1 MPWFWSSCDES
12 ACAAVDLNAP
22 STVGLLFSLLP
33 FLLTFAAV
41 AAFANQTIFPR
52 LARVHDAHDGEDHY
66 LPSHAPPSLRQAH
79 AEHGQKSARRRVAA
93 AVFSV
98 TIALATVL
106 GELILSEIS
115 DLVSRRAREVGL
127 RVTVP
132 TLLVL
137 LVGVIPFLEIQS
149 VVSGAGWKFQRNGQ
163 GRIPRFAWGVQMLV
177 FGGWVFA
184 FWSLGGLV
192 GLDKTATAGG
202 GVLRACLERIGVI
215 GISLM
220 AMLSGF
226 AAVSS
231 PWHTLGAVSERRK
244 RPVTEADV
252 SRKEAGL
259 DATNEMLLTKRHRLQ
274 ALERKAAEAQSG
286 GSSSSGAGGGGGGGG
301 FMGKMLGAVR
311 GMGGGDEAEMRAL
324 RLEITGLETMEA
336 NLHSSLGVMR
346 SRRAADARAATTL
359 GKVLAVPH
367 YVFSLYCLYRILA
380 TTLATLR
387 RAYYPSSSF
396 SSSDPIN
403 RFLGLLARHW
413 DPSLDQIAW
422 ARQISFLLSG
432 VMLAASANS
441 VLQTFHLFSKWM
453 PGLLYQAQANLALMI
468 GQITAVYVI
477 SAALLLRSNLP
488 REMGSAV
495 GDALA
500 GALEP
505 RFVDWWFEGW
515 FLASCGVTGLGVWI
529 SRRIGREE
537 WDEFGAEE
545 MGAKRM

>member
-1 MPWFWSSCDES
+1 MPWFSSSCDES
-12 ACAAVDLNAP
+12 ACAAVDPNAP
-22 STVGLLFSLLP
+22 STIGLLLSLLP
-33 FLLTFAAV
+33 FIVTFGAVAAV
-41 AAFANQTIFPR
+41 ANQKIFPK
-52 LARVHDAHDGEDHY
+52 LAKVHDAHDGEDHY
-66 LPSHAPPSLRQAH
+66 LPSHAPPSLRQVH
-79 AEHGQKSARRRVAA
+79 AEHGQKSPRRRVAA
-93 AVFSV
+93 AVFSI

-115 DLVSRRAREVGL
+115 DLVSRRAREAGL
-127 RVTVP
+127 RFTVP

-137 LVGVIPFLEIQS
+137 LVGIVPFLEIQS
-149 VVSGAGWKFQRNGQ
+149 VISGFGWKFQRNNKGK
-163 GRIPRFAWGVQMLV
+163 IPRFAWGMQLLV
-177 FGGWVFA
+177 FSGWLFA
-184 FWSLGGLV
+184 FWSLGSLV
-192 GLDKTATAGG
+192 GLDKTTTAGG
-202 GVLRACLERIGVI
+202 GILRACLERIGVI

-244 RPVTEADV
+244 RPVTEADI

-274 ALERKAAEAQSG
+274 ALERKASEAQSA
-286 GSSSSGAGGGGGGGG
+286 SSSSGG

-311 GMGGGDEAEMRAL
+311 GMGGDEAEMRAL
-324 RLEITGLETMEA
+324 RLEIAGLETMEA
-336 NLHSSLGVMR
+336 NLNSSLGIMR
-346 SRRAADARAATTL
+346 SRQAADARAATPL
-359 GKVLAVPH
+359 GKLLAVPH
-367 YVFSLYCLYRILA
+367 YIFSLYCLYRILA
-380 TTLATLR
+380 TTLAMLR
-387 RAYYPSSSF
+387 RTYYPSSSF

-413 DPSLDQIAW
+413 DPKLDQIAW

-432 VMLAASANS
+432 VILAASANS

-453 PGLLYQAQANLALMI
+453 PGLLYQAQANLALLI
-468 GQITAVYVI
+468 GQIAAVYII

-495 GDALA
+495 GDALE

-515 FLASCGVTGLGVWI
+515 FLMSCAVTGLGVWI
-529 SRRIGREE
+529 SRKIGGED
-537 WDEFGAEE
+537 WDEYGSEE

>member
-1 MPWFWSSCDES
+1 MPWFSSSCDES
-12 ACAAVDLNAP
+12 ACAAVDPNAP
-22 STVGLLFSLLP
+22 STAGLLLSLFP
-33 FLLTFAAV
+33 FIVTFATVAAV
-41 AAFANQTIFPR
+41 AGRNIFPK
-52 LARVHDAHDGEDHY
+52 LAKVHDAHDGEDHY
-66 LPSHAPPSLRQAH
+66 LPPHAPPSLRQVH
-79 AEHGQKSARRRVAA
+79 AEHGQKSARRRTAA
-93 AVFSV
+93 VVFSV

-127 RVTVP
+127 RFTVP

-149 VVSGAGWKFQRNGQ
+149 VVSGFGWKFQRNSK
-163 GRIPRFAWGVQMLV
+163 GRIPRFAWGVQLLV
-177 FGGWVFA
+177 FAGWLFA
-184 FWSLGGLV
+184 FWSLGSFV
-192 GLDKTATAGG
+192 GLDKTTTAGG
-202 GVLRACLERIGVI
+202 GILRACLERIGVI

-231 PWHTLGAVSERRK
+231 PWHTLGSISERKK
-244 RPVTEADV
+244 RPVTETDIT
-252 SRKEAGL
+252 RKETGL
-259 DATNEMLLTKRHRLQ
+259 EATNEMLLTKRHRLQ
-274 ALERKAAEAQSG
+274 ALERKAADTQSA
-286 GSSSSGAGGGGGGGG
+286 SSSSSGG
-301 FMGKMLGAVR
+301 FMGKMIGAVR
-311 GMGGGDEAEMRAL
+311 GIGGDEAEMRAL
-324 RLEITGLETMEA
+324 RLEIAGLETMEA
-336 NLHSSLGVMR
+336 NLNSSLGMMR
-346 SRRAADARAATTL
+346 SRQAADARAATPL
-359 GKVLAVPH
+359 GRLLAIPH
-367 YVFSLYCLYRILA
+367 YIFSVYCLYRILA
-380 TTLATLR
+380 TTLAMLR
-387 RAYYPSSSF
+387 RAYYPSASF

-413 DPSLDQIAW
+413 DPKLDQLAW

-432 VMLAASANS
+432 VILAASANS

-453 PGLLYQAQANLALMI
+453 PGLLYQAQANLALVI

-495 GDALA
+495 GDALE

-515 FLASCGVTGLGVWI
+515 FLLSCAVTGLGVWI
-529 SRRIGREE
+529 SRKLGGDE
-537 WDEFGAEE
+537 WDEFAAEE

>member
-1 MPWFWSSCDES
+1 MPWFSSSSCDES
-12 ACAAVDLNAP
+12 ACAAVDPNAP

-33 FLLTFAAV
+33 FIATFTAVAAV
-41 AAFANQTIFPR
+41 ANQKIFPK

-79 AEHGQKSARRRVAA
+79 AEHGQKSPRRRAA
-93 AVFSV
+93 AVVFSI

-127 RVTVP
+127 RFTVP

-149 VVSGAGWKFQRNGQ
+149 VISGLGWKFQRNSKGQ
-163 GRIPRFAWGVQMLV
+163 IPRFAWGILLLV
-177 FGGWVFA
+177 FSGWLFA
-184 FWSLGGLV
+184 FWSLGSLV
-192 GLDKTATAGG
+192 GLDKTTTTAGG

-231 PWHTLGAVSERRK
+231 PWHTLGSVSERRK
-244 RPVTEADV
+244 RPVTEADI

-259 DATNEMLLTKRHRLQ
+259 DATNEMLLTKRHHLQ
-274 ALERKAAEAQSG
+274 ALERKASETQAA
-286 GSSSSGAGGGGGGGG
+286 SSSSGG
-301 FMGKMLGAVR
+301 FMGKMIGAVR
-311 GMGGGDEAEMRAL
+311 GMGGDEAEMRAL
-324 RLEITGLETMEA
+324 RLEIAGLETMEA
-336 NLHSSLGVMR
+336 NLGSSLGMMR
-346 SRRAADARAATTL
+346 SRQAADARAATPL
-359 GKVLAVPH
+359 GKLLAVPH
-367 YVFSLYCLYRILA
+367 YIFSLYCLYRILA
-380 TTLATLR
+380 TTLAMLR
-387 RAYYPSSSF
+387 RTYYPSSSF

-413 DPSLDQIAW
+413 DPKLDQLAW

-432 VMLAASANS
+432 VILAASANS

-453 PGLLYQAQANLALMI
+453 PGLLYQAQANLALLI
-468 GQITAVYVI
+468 GQIAAVYVI

-495 GDALA
+495 GDALE

-515 FLASCGVTGLGVWI
+515 FLMSCTVTGLGVWI
-529 SRRIGREE
+529 SRRIGRED
-537 WDEFGAEE
+537 WDEYGSEE

>member
-1 MPWFWSSCDES
+1 MPWFSSSCDES
-12 ACAAVDLNAP
+12 ACAAVDPNAP
-22 STVGLLFSLLP
+22 STIGLLLSLLP
-33 FLLTFAAV
+33 FIVTFTAVAAV
-41 AAFANQTIFPR
+41 ANQKIFPK

-66 LPSHAPPSLRQAH
+66 LPSHAPPSLRQVH
-79 AEHGQKSARRRVAA
+79 AEHGQKSPRRRAA
-93 AVFSV
+93 AVVFSI
-98 TIALATVL
+98 TIALSAVL

-115 DLVSRRAREVGL
+115 DLVSRRAREAGL
-127 RVTVP
+127 RFTVP

-137 LVGVIPFLEIQS
+137 LVGIIPFLEIQS
-149 VVSGAGWKFQRNGQ
+149 VISGFGWKFQRNSKGK
-163 GRIPRFAWGVQMLV
+163 IPRFAWGMQSLV
-177 FGGWVFA
+177 FSGWLFA
-184 FWSLGGLV
+184 FWSLGSLV
-192 GLDKTATAGG
+192 GLDKTTTAGG
-202 GVLRACLERIGVI
+202 GILRACLERIGVI

-244 RPVTEADV
+244 RPVTEADI

-274 ALERKAAEAQSG
+274 ALERKASEAQSA
-286 GSSSSGAGGGGGGGG
+286 SSSSGG

-311 GMGGGDEAEMRAL
+311 GMGGDEAEMRAL
-324 RLEITGLETMEA
+324 RLEIAGLETMEA
-336 NLHSSLGVMR
+336 NLNSSLGMMR
-346 SRRAADARAATTL
+346 SRQAADARAATPL
-359 GKVLAVPH
+359 GKLLAVPH
-367 YVFSLYCLYRILA
+367 YIFSLYCLYRILA
-380 TTLATLR
+380 TTLAMLR
-387 RAYYPSSSF
+387 RTYYPSSSF

-413 DPSLDQIAW
+413 DPKLDQIAW

-432 VMLAASANS
+432 VILAASANS

-453 PGLLYQAQANLALMI
+453 PGLLYQAQANLALLI
-468 GQITAVYVI
+468 GQIAAVYII

-495 GDALA
+495 GDALE

-515 FLASCGVTGLGVWI
+515 FLMSCAVTGLGVWI
-529 SRRIGREE
+529 SRKIGGED
-537 WDEFGAEE
+537 WDEYGPEE

>member
-1 MPWFWSSCDES
+1 MPWFSSSSCDDT
-12 ACAAVDLNAP
+12 ACAAVDPNAP
-22 STVGLLFSLLP
+22 STIGLFLSLLP
-33 FLLTFAAV
+33 FILTFAAV
-41 AAFANQTIFPR
+41 AALASRKIFPK
-52 LARVHDAHDGEDHY
+52 LARVHDANDGEDHF
-66 LPSHAPPSLRQAH
+66 LPAHAPPSLRQAH
-79 AEHGQKSARRRVAA
+79 AEHGQKSTRRRIAA
-93 AVFSV
+93 AVFCATV
-98 TIALATVL
+98 GLATVL

-115 DLVSRRAREVGL
+115 DLVSPRAREVAL
-127 RVTVP
+127 RFTVP

-149 VVSGAGWKFQRNGQ
+149 LVAGFGWKFQRD
-163 GRIPRFAWGVQMLV
+163 GRGRVPRFAWGVQILV
-177 FGGWVFA
+177 FAGWLFG
-184 FWSLGGLV
+184 FWSVGSLV
-192 GLDKTATAGG
+192 GLDKTTTAGG
-202 GVLRACLERIGVI
+202 GILRACLERIGVI

-244 RPVTEADV
+244 RPVTETDI
-252 SRKEAGL
+252 SRKQAGL

-274 ALERKAAEAQSG
+274 ALERKAAEGQSA
-286 GSSSSGAGGGGGGGG
+286 SSSSGG

-311 GMGGGDEAEMRAL
+311 GIGGDEAEMRAL
-324 RLEITGLETMEA
+324 RLEIQGLETMEA
-336 NLHSSLGVMR
+336 NLESSLGMMR
-346 SRRAADARAATTL
+346 SRQAADARAATTI
-359 GKVLAVPH
+359 GKVLVVPH
-367 YVFSLYCLYRILA
+367 YVFSVYCLYRILA

-387 RAYYPSSSF
+387 RAYHPAASF

-413 DPSLDQIAW
+413 DPKLDQTAW

-432 VMLAASANS
+432 VILAASANS
-441 VLQTFHLFSKWM
+441 VLQTFRIFSKWM
-453 PGLLYQAQANLALMI
+453 PGLLYQAQANLALLI
-468 GQITAVYVI
+468 GQIAAVYVI

-495 GDALA
+495 GDALE

-515 FLASCGVTGLGVWI
+515 FLGSCAVTGVGVWI
-529 SRRIGREE
+529 SRKIGREE
-537 WDEFGAEE
+537 WDDYGAEE
-545 MGAKRM
+545 MGPKRM

>member
-1 MPWFWSSCDES
+1 MPWFSSSSCDES
-12 ACAAVDLNAP
+12 ACAAVDPNAP
-22 STVGLLFSLLP
+22 STAGLLFSLLP
-33 FLLTFAAV
+33 FIATFTAVAAV
-41 AAFANQTIFPR
+41 ANQNIFPK

-79 AEHGQKSARRRVAA
+79 AEHGQKSPRRRVAA
-93 AVFSV
+93 VVFST

-127 RVTVP
+127 RFTVP

-149 VVSGAGWKFQRNGQ
+149 VISGLGWKFQRNSRGK
-163 GRIPRFAWGVQMLV
+163 IPQFAWGVLLLA
-177 FGGWVFA
+177 FSGWLFA
-184 FWSLGGLV
+184 FWSLGSLV
-192 GLDKTATAGG
+192 GLDKTTTTTAGRG
-202 GVLRACLERIGVI
+202 ILRACLERIGVI

-231 PWHTLGAVSERRK
+231 PWHTLGAASERRR
-244 RPVTEADV
+244 RPVTEADI
-252 SRKEAGL
+252 SRKAAGL

-274 ALERKAAEAQSG
+274 ALERKASEAQTA
-286 GSSSSGAGGGGGGGG
+286 SSSSGG
-301 FMGKMLGAVR
+301 FMGKMMGAVR
-311 GMGGGDEAEMRAL
+311 GMSGDEAEMRAL
-324 RLEITGLETMEA
+324 RLEIAGLETMEA
-336 NLHSSLGVMR
+336 NLGSSLGVMR
-346 SRRAADARAATTL
+346 SRRAADARAATPL
-359 GKVLAVPH
+359 GKLLAVPH

-380 TTLATLR
+380 TMLAMLR
-387 RAYYPSSSF
+387 RTYYPSSSF

-413 DPSLDQIAW
+413 DPKLDQTAW

-441 VLQTFHLFSKWM
+441 VLQTFHLFSKWL
-453 PGLLYQAQANLALMI
+453 PGLLYQAQANLALLI
-468 GQITAVYVI
+468 GQIAAVYVI

-495 GDALA
+495 GDALE

-515 FLASCGVTGLGVWI
+515 FLTSCAVTGLGVWI
-529 SRRIGREE
+529 SRKIGRED
-537 WDEFGAEE
+537 WDEYGTEE

>member
-1 MPWFWSSCDES
+1 MPWFSSSSCDET
-12 ACAAVDLNAP
+12 ACAAVDPNAP
-22 STVGLLFSLLP
+22 STLSLLLSLLP
-33 FLLTFAAV
+33 FIITFVAV
-41 AAFANQTIFPR
+41 ATVANRTIFPK
-52 LARVHDAHDGEDHY
+52 LAKVHDANDGEDHF

-79 AEHGQKSARRRVAA
+79 AEHGQKSTRRRIA
-93 AVFSV
+93 AVVFCV
-98 TIALATVL
+98 TVGLAAVL

-115 DLVSRRAREVGL
+115 DAVSPRAREVAL
-127 RVTVP
+127 RFTVP

-149 VVSGAGWKFQRNGQ
+149 LVSGFGWKFQRNSK
-163 GRIPRFAWGVQMLV
+163 GRIPRFAWSVQMLA
-177 FGGWVFA
+177 FAGWLFA
-184 FWSLGGLV
+184 FWSLGSAV
-192 GLDKTATAGG
+192 GLDKTTTAGG
-202 GVLRACLERIGVI
+202 GILRACLERIGVI

-231 PWHTLGAVSERRK
+231 PWHTLGTVSERRK
-244 RPVTEADV
+244 RPVTETDV
-252 SRKEAGL
+252 SRKQAGL

-274 ALERKAAEAQSG
+274 ALERKAAESQAAA
-286 GSSSSGAGGGGGGGG
+286 SSSGG

-311 GMGGGDEAEMRAL
+311 GMGGEEAEMKAL
-324 RLEITGLETMEA
+324 RLEIAGLETMEA
-336 NLHSSLGVMR
+336 NLNSSLGMMR
-346 SRRAADARAATTL
+346 SRQAADARAATPL
-359 GKVLAVPH
+359 GKILAVPH
-367 YVFSLYCLYRILA
+367 YIFSLYCLYRILA

-387 RAYYPSSSF
+387 RAYYPAASF

-413 DPSLDQIAW
+413 DPKLDQIAW

-432 VMLAASANS
+432 VILAASANS
-441 VLQTFHLFSKWM
+441 VLQTFHIFSKWM
-453 PGLLYQAQANLALMI
+453 PGLLYQAQANLALLI
-468 GQITAVYVI
+468 GQIAAVYVI

-495 GDALA
+495 GDALE

-515 FLASCGVTGLGVWI
+515 FLMSCAVTGIGVWI
-529 SRRIGREE
+529 SRKIGTEE
-537 WDEFGAEE
+537 WDDYAAEE
-545 MGAKRM
+545 MGPKRM

>member
-1 MPWFWSSCDES
+1 MPWFWSSASCDES
-12 ACAAVDLNAP
+12 ACAAVDPNAP

-41 AAFANQTIFPR
+41 AVFANQTIFPK

-79 AEHGQKSARRRVAA
+79 AEHGQKSVRRRVAA

-149 VVSGAGWKFQRNGQ
+149 VVSGAGWKFQRNNKGK
-163 GRIPRFAWGVQMLV
+163 IPRFAWAVQMLV

-244 RPVTEADV
+244 RPVTEADL
-252 SRKEAGL
+252 RG
-259 DATNEMLLTKRHRLQ
+259 RR
-274 ALERKAAEAQSG
+274 RR
-286 GSSSSGAGGGGGGGG
+286 G

-346 SRRAADARAATTL
+346 SRRAADARAATTI

>member
-1 MPWFWSSCDES
+1 MPWFGSSSCDDT
-12 ACAAVDLNAP
+12 ACAAVDPNAP
-22 STVGLLFSLLP
+22 STIGLFLSLLP
-33 FLLTFAAV
+33 FILTFAAV
-41 AAFANQTIFPR
+41 AALASRKIFPK
-52 LARVHDAHDGEDHY
+52 LARVHDANDGEDHF
-66 LPSHAPPSLRQAH
+66 LPAHAPPSLRQAH
-79 AEHGQKSARRRVAA
+79 AEHGQKSTRRRIAA
-93 AVFSV
+93 AVFCATV
-98 TIALATVL
+98 GLATVL

-115 DLVSRRAREVGL
+115 DLVSPRAREVAL
-127 RVTVP
+127 RFTVP

-149 VVSGAGWKFQRNGQ
+149 LVAGFGWKFQRD
-163 GRIPRFAWGVQMLV
+163 GRGRVPRFAWGVQLLV
-177 FGGWVFA
+177 FAGWLFS
-184 FWSLGGLV
+184 FWSVGSLV
-192 GLDKTATAGG
+192 GIDKTTTAGG
-202 GVLRACLERIGVI
+202 GILRACLERIGVI

-244 RPVTEADV
+244 RPVTETDI
-252 SRKEAGL
+252 SRKQAGL

-274 ALERKAAEAQSG
+274 ALERKAAEGQSA
-286 GSSSSGAGGGGGGGG
+286 SSSSGG

-311 GMGGGDEAEMRAL
+311 GIGGDEAEMRAL
-324 RLEITGLETMEA
+324 RLEIQGLETMEA
-336 NLHSSLGVMR
+336 NLESSLGMMR
-346 SRRAADARAATTL
+346 SRQAADARAATTI

-387 RAYYPSSSF
+387 RAYYPAASF

-413 DPSLDQIAW
+413 DPKLDQTAW

-432 VMLAASANS
+432 VILAASANS
-441 VLQTFHLFSKWM
+441 VLQTFRIFSKWM
-453 PGLLYQAQANLALMI
+453 PGLLYQAQANLALLI
-468 GQITAVYVI
+468 GQIAAVYVI

-495 GDALA
+495 GDALE

-515 FLASCGVTGLGVWI
+515 FLASCAVTGVGVWI
-529 SRRIGREE
+529 SRKIGREE
-537 WDEFGAEE
+537 WDDYGAEE
-545 MGAKRM
+545 MGPKRM

>member
-1 MPWFWSSCDES
+1 MPWFSSSSCDES
-12 ACAAVDLNAP
+12 ACAAVDPNAP
-22 STVGLLFSLLP
+22 SMVGLLFSLLP
-33 FLLTFAAV
+33 FTATFAAV
-41 AAFANQTIFPR
+41 ATIANQKIFPK

-66 LPSHAPPSLRQAH
+66 LPSHAPPSLRQVH
-79 AEHGQKSARRRVAA
+79 AEHGQKSPRRRAA
-93 AVFSV
+93 AVVFSV

-127 RVTVP
+127 RFTVP

-149 VVSGAGWKFQRNGQ
+149 VVSGIGWKFQRNSRGK
-163 GRIPRFAWGVQMLV
+163 IPRFAWGVQMLA
-177 FGGWVFA
+177 FCAWLFA

-192 GLDKTATAGG
+192 GLDRTATAGG
-202 GVLRACLERIGVI
+202 GILRACLERIGVI

-231 PWHTLGAVSERRK
+231 PWHTLGAVSERRR
-244 RPVTEADV
+244 RPVTDADI

-274 ALERKAAEAQSG
+274 ALERKASEAQSA
-286 GSSSSGAGGGGGGGG
+286 SSSSGG

-311 GMGGGDEAEMRAL
+311 GMGGDEAEMRAL
-324 RLEITGLETMEA
+324 RLEIRGLETMEA
-336 NLHSSLGVMR
+336 NLHSSLGMMR
-346 SRRAADARAATTL
+346 SRQAADARAATPL

-367 YVFSLYCLYRILA
+367 YIFSLYCLYRILA

-413 DPSLDQIAW
+413 DPKLDQIAW

-432 VMLAASANS
+432 VILAASANS

-453 PGLLYQAQANLALMI
+453 PGLLYQAQANLALLI

-495 GDALA
+495 GDALE

-505 RFVDWWFEGW
+505 RFVDWWFEAW
-515 FLASCGVTGLGVWI
+515 FLMSCAVTGLGVWI
-529 SRRIGREE
+529 SRKMGSED
-537 WDEFGAEE
+537 WDEYQSEE

>member
-1 MPWFWSSCDES
+1 MPWFSSSCDES
-12 ACAAVDLNAP
+12 ACAAVDPNAP
-22 STVGLLFSLLP
+22 STAGLIFSLLP
-33 FLLTFAAV
+33 FIATFAAV
-41 AAFANQTIFPR
+41 AAVANQKIFPK

-79 AEHGQKSARRRVAA
+79 AEHGQKSPRRRVAA
-93 AVFSV
+93 VVFST

-127 RVTVP
+127 RFTVP

-137 LVGVIPFLEIQS
+137 LVGIIPFLEIQS
-149 VVSGAGWKFQRNGQ
+149 VISGLGWKFQRNSRGK
-163 GRIPRFAWGVQMLV
+163 IPQFAWGVLLLA
-177 FGGWVFA
+177 FSGWLFA
-184 FWSLGGLV
+184 FWSLGSLV
-192 GLDKTATAGG
+192 GLDKTTTAGG
-202 GVLRACLERIGVI
+202 GILRACLERIGVI

-231 PWHTLGAVSERRK
+231 PWHTLGAASERRR
-244 RPVTEADV
+244 RPVTEADI
-252 SRKEAGL
+252 SRKAAGL

-274 ALERKAAEAQSG
+274 ALERKASEAQAA
-286 GSSSSGAGGGGGGGG
+286 SSSSGG
-301 FMGKMLGAVR
+301 FMGKMMGAVR
-311 GMGGGDEAEMRAL
+311 GMSGDEAEMRAL
-324 RLEITGLETMEA
+324 RLEIAGLETMEA
-336 NLHSSLGVMR
+336 NLGSSLGMMR
-346 SRRAADARAATTL
+346 SRQAADARAATPL
-359 GKVLAVPH
+359 GKLLAVPH
-367 YVFSLYCLYRILA
+367 YIFSLYCLYRILA
-380 TTLATLR
+380 TTLAMLR
-387 RAYYPSSSF
+387 RTYYPSSSF

-413 DPSLDQIAW
+413 DPKLDQMAW

-432 VMLAASANS
+432 VILAASANS
-441 VLQTFHLFSKWM
+441 VLQTFHLFSKWL
-453 PGLLYQAQANLALMI
+453 PGLLYQAQANLALLI
-468 GQITAVYVI
+468 GQIAAVYVI

-495 GDALA
+495 GDALE

-515 FLASCGVTGLGVWI
+515 FLMSCAVTGLGVWI
-529 SRRIGREE
+529 SRKFGRED
-537 WDEFGAEE
+537 WDEYGTEE

>member
-1 MPWFWSSCDES
+1 MPWFKGSSCDED
-12 ACAAVDLNAP
+12 ACAAVDPNAP
-22 STVGLLFSLLP
+22 STLGLLLALSP
-33 FLLTFAAV
+33 FIITFAVAAAV
-41 AAFANQTIFPR
+41 ADRNIFPK
-52 LARVHDAHDGEDHY
+52 LARVHDAHDGEEHY

-79 AEHGQKSARRRVAA
+79 AEHGQKSPRRRVAA
-93 AVFSV
+93 AVFCV
-98 TIALATVL
+98 TVALATVL
-106 GELILSEIS
+106 GELILCEVS
-115 DLVSRRAREVGL
+115 DVVGARAREAAL
-127 RVTVP
+127 RFTVP

-149 VVSGAGWKFQRNGQ
+149 VVSGTFGWRFQRNSK
-163 GRIPRFAWGVQMLV
+163 GRIPRFAWGVQMCA
-177 FGGWVFA
+177 FAGWLFA
-184 FWSLGGLV
+184 FWSLGGMV
-192 GLDKTATAGG
+192 GLDKTKTAGG

-226 AAVSS
+226 AAVST

-244 RPVTEADV
+244 RPVTETDIA
-252 SRKEAGL
+252 RKQAGL

-274 ALERKAAEAQSG
+274 ALERKASEAQAAA
-286 GSSSSGAGGGGGGGG
+286 SSSSGG

-311 GMGGGDEAEMRAL
+311 GMGGDEAEMKAL
-324 RLEITGLETMEA
+324 RLEIAGLETMEA
-336 NLHSSLGVMR
+336 NLEASVGMMR
-346 SRRAADARAATTL
+346 NRRDADARAATTL

-387 RAYYPSSSF
+387 RAYYPAASF

-413 DPSLDQIAW
+413 DPKLDQIAW

-432 VMLAASANS
+432 VILAASANS

-453 PGLLYQAQANLALMI
+453 PGLLYQAQANLALVI
-468 GQITAVYVI
+468 GQVAAVYVI

-495 GDALA
+495 GDALE

-515 FLASCGVTGLGVWI
+515 FLGSCAVTGVGVWI
-529 SRRIGREE
+529 SRKIGRDE
-537 WDEFGAEE
+537 WDDFGAEE
-545 MGAKRM
+545 MGPKRM

>member
-1 MPWFWSSCDES
+1 MPWFSSSCDES
-12 ACAAVDLNAP
+12 ACAAVDPNAP

-33 FLLTFAAV
+33 FIATFTAVAAV
-41 AAFANQTIFPR
+41 ANQKIFPK

-79 AEHGQKSARRRVAA
+79 AEHGQKSPRRRVAA
-93 AVFSV
+93 FVFST

-127 RVTVP
+127 RFTVP

-137 LVGVIPFLEIQS
+137 LVGIIPFLEIQS
-149 VVSGAGWKFQRNGQ
+149 VISGLGWKFQRNSKGK
-163 GRIPRFAWGVQMLV
+163 IPQFAWGVLLLV
-177 FGGWVFA
+177 FSGWLFA
-184 FWSLGGLV
+184 FWSLGSLV
-192 GLDKTATAGG
+192 GLDKTTTAGG
-202 GVLRACLERIGVI
+202 GILRACLERIGVI

-231 PWHTLGAVSERRK
+231 PWHALGAASERRK
-244 RPVTEADV
+244 RPVTEADI

-274 ALERKAAEAQSG
+274 ALERKASEAQAA
-286 GSSSSGAGGGGGGGG
+286 SSSSGG
-301 FMGKMLGAVR
+301 FMGKMMGAVR
-311 GMGGGDEAEMRAL
+311 GMSGDEAEMRAL
-324 RLEITGLETMEA
+324 RLEIAGLETMEA
-336 NLHSSLGVMR
+336 NLGSSLGMMR
-346 SRRAADARAATTL
+346 SRQAADARAATPL
-359 GKVLAVPH
+359 GKLLAVPH
-367 YVFSLYCLYRILA
+367 YIFSLYCLYRILA
-380 TTLATLR
+380 TTLAMLR
-387 RAYYPSSSF
+387 RTYYPSSSF

-413 DPSLDQIAW
+413 DPKLDQIAW

-432 VMLAASANS
+432 VILAASANS
-441 VLQTFHLFSKWM
+441 VLQTFHLFSKWL
-453 PGLLYQAQANLALMI
+453 PGLLYQAQANLALLI
-468 GQITAVYVI
+468 GQIAAVYVI

-495 GDALA
+495 GDALE

-515 FLASCGVTGLGVWI
+515 FLMSCAVTGLGVWI
-529 SRRIGREE
+529 SRKIGRED
-537 WDEFGAEE
+537 WDEYGSEE

>member
-1 MPWFWSSCDES
+1 MPWFTSSCDES
-12 ACAAVDLNAP
+12 ACAAVDPNAP

-33 FLLTFAAV
+33 FIATFAAV
-41 AAFANQTIFPR
+41 AAVANQKIFPK

-79 AEHGQKSARRRVAA
+79 AEHGQKSPRRKVAA
-93 AVFSV
+93 AVFST

-115 DLVSRRAREVGL
+115 DLVGRRAREVGL
-127 RVTVP
+127 RFTVP

-137 LVGVIPFLEIQS
+137 LIGIIPFLEIQS
-149 VVSGAGWKFQRNGQ
+149 VISGLGWKFQRNRKGK
-163 GRIPRFAWGVQMLV
+163 IPQFAWGILLLV
-177 FGGWVFA
+177 FSGWLFA
-184 FWSLGGLV
+184 FWSLGSLV
-192 GLDKTATAGG
+192 GLDKTTTAGG
-202 GVLRACLERIGVI
+202 GILRACLERIGVI

-244 RPVTEADV
+244 RPVTEADI

-274 ALERKAAEAQSG
+274 ALERKASEAQAA
-286 GSSSSGAGGGGGGGG
+286 SSSTGG
-301 FMGKMLGAVR
+301 FMGKMIGAVR
-311 GMGGGDEAEMRAL
+311 GMGGDEAEMRAL
-324 RLEITGLETMEA
+324 RLEIAGLETMEA
-336 NLHSSLGVMR
+336 NLGSSLGMMR
-346 SRRAADARAATTL
+346 SRQAADARAATPL
-359 GKVLAVPH
+359 GKLLAVPH
-367 YVFSLYCLYRILA
+367 YIFSLYCLYRILA
-380 TTLATLR
+380 TTLAMLR
-387 RAYYPSSSF
+387 RTYYPSSSF

-413 DPSLDQIAW
+413 DPKLDQIAW

-432 VMLAASANS
+432 VILAASANS
-441 VLQTFHLFSKWM
+441 VLQTFHLFSKWL
-453 PGLLYQAQANLALMI
+453 PGLLYQAQANLALLI
-468 GQITAVYVI
+468 GQIAAVYVI

-488 REMGSAV
+488 REMSSAV
-495 GDALA
+495 GDALE

-515 FLASCGVTGLGVWI
+515 FLMSCAVTGLGVWI
-529 SRRIGREE
+529 SRKIGRED
-537 WDEFGAEE
+537 WDEYGSEE
-545 MGAKRM
+545 MGPKRM

>member
-1 MPWFWSSCDES
+1 MPWFSSSCDES
-12 ACAAVDLNAP
+12 ACAAVDPNAP
-22 STVGLLFSLLP
+22 STAGLLFSLLP
-33 FLLTFAAV
+33 FIATFTAVAAV
-41 AAFANQTIFPR
+41 ANRKIFPK
-52 LARVHDAHDGEDHY
+52 LARVHNAHDGEDHY

-79 AEHGQKSARRRVAA
+79 AEHGQKSPRRRVAA
-93 AVFSV
+93 AVFSI

-127 RVTVP
+127 RFTVP

-137 LVGVIPFLEIQS
+137 LVGIIPFLEIQS
-149 VVSGAGWKFQRNGQ
+149 VISGLGWKFQRNSRGK
-163 GRIPRFAWGVQMLV
+163 IPQFAWGVLLLV
-177 FGGWVFA
+177 FSGWLFA
-184 FWSLGGLV
+184 FWSLGSLV
-192 GLDKTATAGG
+192 GLDKTTTAGG

-231 PWHTLGAVSERRK
+231 PWHTLGAASERRR
-244 RPVTEADV
+244 RPITEADI

-274 ALERKAAEAQSG
+274 ALERKASEAQAA
-286 GSSSSGAGGGGGGGG
+286 SSSSGG
-301 FMGKMLGAVR
+301 FMGKMMGAVR
-311 GMGGGDEAEMRAL
+311 GMGGDEAEMRAL
-324 RLEITGLETMEA
+324 RLEIAGLETMEA
-336 NLHSSLGVMR
+336 NLGSSLGMMR
-346 SRRAADARAATTL
+346 SRQAADARAATPL
-359 GKVLAVPH
+359 GKLLAVPH
-367 YVFSLYCLYRILA
+367 YIFSLYCLYRILA
-380 TTLATLR
+380 TTLAMLR
-387 RAYYPSSSF
+387 RTYYPSSSF

-403 RFLGLLARHW
+403 RFLGLIARHW
-413 DPSLDQIAW
+413 DPKLDQTAW

-432 VMLAASANS
+432 VILAASANS
-441 VLQTFHLFSKWM
+441 VLQTFHLFSKWL
-453 PGLLYQAQANLALMI
+453 PGLLYQAQANLALLI
-468 GQITAVYVI
+468 GQIAAVYVI

-495 GDALA
+495 GDALE

-515 FLASCGVTGLGVWI
+515 FLMSCAATGLGVWI
-529 SRRIGREE
+529 SRKIGRED
-537 WDEFGAEE
+537 WDEYGSEE

>member
-1 MPWFWSSCDES
+1 MPWFSSSSCDDT
-12 ACAAVDLNAP
+12 ACAAVDPNAP
-22 STVGLLFSLLP
+22 STIGLFLSLLP
-33 FLLTFAAV
+33 FILTFAAV
-41 AAFANQTIFPR
+41 AALASRKIFPK
-52 LARVHDAHDGEDHY
+52 LARVHDANDGEDHF
-66 LPSHAPPSLRQAH
+66 LPAHAPPSLRQAH
-79 AEHGQKSARRRVAA
+79 AEHGQKSARRRIAA
-93 AVFSV
+93 AVFCATV
-98 TIALATVL
+98 GLATVL

-115 DLVSRRAREVGL
+115 DLVSPRAREVAL
-127 RVTVP
+127 RFTVP

-149 VVSGAGWKFQRNGQ
+149 LVAGFGWKFQRD
-163 GRIPRFAWGVQMLV
+163 GRGRVPRFAWGVQLLV
-177 FGGWVFA
+177 FAGWLFG
-184 FWSLGGLV
+184 FWSVGSLV
-192 GLDKTATAGG
+192 GLDKTTTAGG
-202 GVLRACLERIGVI
+202 GILRACLERIGVI

-244 RPVTEADV
+244 RPVTETDI
-252 SRKEAGL
+252 SRKQAGL

-274 ALERKAAEAQSG
+274 ALERKAAEGQSA
-286 GSSSSGAGGGGGGGG
+286 SSSSGG

-311 GMGGGDEAEMRAL
+311 GIGGDEAEMRAL
-324 RLEITGLETMEA
+324 RLEIQGLETMEA
-336 NLHSSLGVMR
+336 NLESSLGMMR
-346 SRRAADARAATTL
+346 SRQAADARAATTI

-367 YVFSLYCLYRILA
+367 YVFSVYCLYRILA

-387 RAYYPSSSF
+387 RAYYPAASF

-413 DPSLDQIAW
+413 DPKLDQTAW

-432 VMLAASANS
+432 VILAASANS
-441 VLQTFHLFSKWM
+441 VLQTFRIFSKWM
-453 PGLLYQAQANLALMI
+453 PGLLYQAQANLALLI
-468 GQITAVYVI
+468 GQIAAVYVI

-495 GDALA
+495 GDALE

-515 FLASCGVTGLGVWI
+515 FLASCAVTGVGVWI
-529 SRRIGREE
+529 SRKIGREE
-537 WDEFGAEE
+537 WDDYGAEE
-545 MGAKRM
+545 MGPKRM

>member
-1 MPWFWSSCDES
+1 MPWFSSSCDES
-12 ACAAVDLNAP
+12 ACAAVDPNSP
-22 STVGLLFSLLP
+22 STAGLLFSLLP
-33 FLLTFAAV
+33 FIATFTAVAAV
-41 AAFANQTIFPR
+41 ANQKIFPK

-79 AEHGQKSARRRVAA
+79 AEHGQKSPRRRVAA
-93 AVFSV
+93 VVFSTTV
-98 TIALATVL
+98 ALATVL

-127 RVTVP
+127 RFTVP

-137 LVGVIPFLEIQS
+137 LVGIIPFLEIQS
-149 VVSGAGWKFQRNGQ
+149 VISGLGWKFQRNSRGN
-163 GRIPRFAWGVQMLV
+163 IPQFAWGVLLLA
-177 FGGWVFA
+177 FSGWLFA
-184 FWSLGGLV
+184 FWSLGSLV
-192 GLDKTATAGG
+192 GLDKTTTAGG
-202 GVLRACLERIGVI
+202 GILRACLERIGVI

-231 PWHTLGAVSERRK
+231 PWHTLGTASERRR
-244 RPVTEADV
+244 RPVTEADI
-252 SRKEAGL
+252 SRKAAGL

-274 ALERKAAEAQSG
+274 ALERKASEAQAA
-286 GSSSSGAGGGGGGGG
+286 SSSSGG
-301 FMGKMLGAVR
+301 FMGKMMGAVR
-311 GMGGGDEAEMRAL
+311 GMSGDEAEMRAL
-324 RLEITGLETMEA
+324 RLEIAGLETMEA
-336 NLHSSLGVMR
+336 NLGSSLGMMR
-346 SRRAADARAATTL
+346 SRQAADARAATPL
-359 GKVLAVPH
+359 GKLLAVPH
-367 YVFSLYCLYRILA
+367 YIFSLYCLYRILA
-380 TTLATLR
+380 TTLAMLR
-387 RAYYPSSSF
+387 RTYYPSSSF

-413 DPSLDQIAW
+413 DPKLDQIAW

-432 VMLAASANS
+432 VILAASANS
-441 VLQTFHLFSKWM
+441 VLQTFHLFSKWL
-453 PGLLYQAQANLALMI
+453 PGLLYQAQANLALLI
-468 GQITAVYVI
+468 GQIAAVYVI

-495 GDALA
+495 GDALE

-515 FLASCGVTGLGVWI
+515 FLMSCAVTGLGVWI
-529 SRRIGREE
+529 SRKIGRED
-537 WDEFGAEE
+537 WDEYGTEE